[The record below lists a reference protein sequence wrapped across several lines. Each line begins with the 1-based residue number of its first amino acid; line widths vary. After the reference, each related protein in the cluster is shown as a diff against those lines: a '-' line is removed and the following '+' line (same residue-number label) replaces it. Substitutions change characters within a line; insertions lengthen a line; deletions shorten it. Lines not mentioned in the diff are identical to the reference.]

1 MVGYVDMM
9 VSVPKL
15 NIRRLRRNGSLP
27 RRYALSTNFKRCAP
41 SVELTFVT
49 GQAQYIRVPY
59 ADFNALKLPPGKE
72 HEADFVL
79 LAGESRL
86 LLRATASSSLY

>member
-1 MVGYVDMM
+1 MTV
-9 VSVPKL
+9 
-15 NIRRLRRNGSLP
+15 
-27 RRYALSTNFKRCAP
+27 
-41 SVELTFVT
+41 

-79 LAGESRL
+79 LAGGFDDLTFVSSRFSILTHIL
-86 LLRATASSSLY
+86 LDIFPTGTIKSFIPTIEVHL

>member
-1 MVGYVDMM
+1 M
-9 VSVPKL
+9 
-15 NIRRLRRNGSLP
+15 N
-27 RRYALSTNFKRCAP
+27 A
-41 SVELTFVT
+41 

-79 LAGESRL
+79 LAGEFDNLTFVSSRFPILTRIL
-86 LLRATASSSLY
+86 LDIFPTGTIKHILLKIEAHI